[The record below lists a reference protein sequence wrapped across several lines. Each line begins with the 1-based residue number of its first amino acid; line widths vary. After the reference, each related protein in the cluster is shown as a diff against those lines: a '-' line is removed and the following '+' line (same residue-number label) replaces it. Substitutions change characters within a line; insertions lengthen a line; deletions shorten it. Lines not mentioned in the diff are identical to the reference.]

1 MFQVD
6 VGKVAA
12 NAAGQAM
19 IATTAETGR
28 YAAERTGRHHDKVTS
43 ERIKEDF
50 KDPKEAKQVEKMVK
64 EANDISRKDRKVLQK
79 SSRQR
84 EYAKKQFD
92 KLSDEKMKLENTANT
107 KAQAATDAKKD
118 PNVPRRDIGPMY
130 DEVNNLKSEINKI
143 GKEIYEINKNMP
155 EQKTLPKKN
164 HFHFLMD
171 DRKGQAAMDLENNNG
186 ARGERRILLE
196 QDNNLSKKTHKTFTY
211 SGKVEEHNYA
221 EARGPRNLRP
231 VYDPHEAARPETFN
245 ARRTEED
252 DQDPAGEW

>member
-1 MFQVD
+1 M
-6 VGKVAA
+6 AA

-28 YAAERTGRHHDKVTS
+28 YAAERTGRHHEKVTS

-50 KDPKEAKQVEKMVK
+50 KNPKEAKQVEKMVK
-64 EANDISRKDRKVLQK
+64 EANDISMKDREELQK

-84 EYAKKQFD
+84 EYAKKQLD
-92 KLSDEKMKLENTANT
+92 KLSDDKIKLENKAYT
-107 KAQAATDAKKD
+107 KQQAVQDASKD
-118 PNVPRRDIGPMY
+118 PNVPRRDLGPMY
-130 DEVNNLKSEINKI
+130 DEVNNFKSEIHKI
-143 GKEIYEINKNMP
+143 GKMQDKINKNMP
-155 EQKTLPKKN
+155 QQKMLPKKN

-196 QDNNLSKKTHKTFTY
+196 QDNKLSKKTHKTFTY

-245 ARRTEED
+245 ARRTNED